1 MVGKTAQEL
10 YPDDDRIRRVA
21 ARALEVAGY
30 TVLLAR
36 DGEEGLAV
44 ARAAGRPI
52 HLLVTDVVMPHMDGR
67 SLAEALQSQDGKLRV
82 LYTSGYTDDAIV
94 RYGVQRAD
102 VAFLRKPYTLEALR
116 TKVREVLD
124 PAD

>member
-10 YPDDDRIRRVA
+10 CPDDDRIRRVA
-21 ARALEVAGY
+21 ARALEAAGY
-30 TVLLAR
+30 TVLL
-36 DGEEGLAV
+36 
-44 ARAAGRPI
+44 AGRPI

-124 PAD
+124 AAD